1 MKKIIILLIFLNSII
16 IPHTRPAMS
25 NIQLGIAAYPL
36 LEQAVEYFSIDER
49 MTNTHQDASTEITGF
64 IHELME
70 QYGVKNP
77 HKVIIKLGKEY
88 CSGTNILMIEWLH
101 EKSEFSLLESL
112 IFQYNNLD
120 NSQESETLMMLIYQ
134 QIGSIEHEISHIK
147 NHDCKKRILSLAAF
161 SVATFGASKLLE
173 YYLTEPSP
181 YIQRLTR
188 TADWKAKLGYN
199 LLSGILL
206 AKINKHIFYKICR
219 NQERAADA
227 MISDNAFILLAKV
240 NLHTTIYETDKQQV
254 ERQYGTLISWLC
266 QKIPSL
272 YLFFDWEHPT
282 SYERAQTFAS
292 RLVKILNQENKF
304 NAVADI

>member
-1 MKKIIILLIFLNSII
+1 MLHAL
-16 IPHTRPAMS
+16 PAMS
-25 NIQLGIAAYPL
+25 NIQWGIAAYPL

-49 MTNTHQDASTEITGF
+49 MASTHPDASPEVTAF

-70 QYGVKNP
+70 QRGVKNA

-101 EKSEFSLLESL
+101 EESEFSLLESL

-120 NSQESETLMMLIYQ
+120 NSQESENLMMLIYQ

-147 NHDCKKRILSLAAF
+147 NHDCKKRIFSLAAF
-161 SVATFGASKLLE
+161 SVGTFAATKVLE
-173 YYLTEPSP
+173 YYIPQSYSCIEG
-181 YIQRLTR
+181 ITR
-188 TADWKAKLGYN
+188 TSDWKVNLGYTV
-199 LLSGILL
+199 LTGLLL

-219 NQERAADA
+219 NQERDADA
-227 MISDNAFILLAKV
+227 MISDNVSILLAKV
-240 NLHTTIYETDKQQV
+240 NLHTTIYETDKQLV
-254 ERQYGTLISWLC
+254 EKKYGQLVSWLC

-282 SYERAQTFAS
+282 SYERAKTFTN
-292 RLVKILNQENKF
+292 RLVKILNQDAQF